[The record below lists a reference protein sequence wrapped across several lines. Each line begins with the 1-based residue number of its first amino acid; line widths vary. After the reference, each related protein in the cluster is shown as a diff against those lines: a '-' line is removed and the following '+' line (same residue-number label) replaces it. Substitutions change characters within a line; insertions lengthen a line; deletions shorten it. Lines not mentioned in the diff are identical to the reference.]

1 MTPSVATFLDS
12 IDELLDGGR
21 HDWAAPTLRGIYDTV
36 RRTGTLTTGQQQA
49 VANIAAGSRE
59 NLLPSDRYRS
69 SRRYENW
76 EPSSIGRGAR

>member
-36 RRTGTLTTGQQQA
+36 VYSTKLKLEGSFQPDFA
-49 VANIAAGSRE
+49 AAGIGVADQPRPR
-59 NLLPSDRYRS
+59 LFCSDT
-69 SRRYENW
+69 
-76 EPSSIGRGAR
+76 